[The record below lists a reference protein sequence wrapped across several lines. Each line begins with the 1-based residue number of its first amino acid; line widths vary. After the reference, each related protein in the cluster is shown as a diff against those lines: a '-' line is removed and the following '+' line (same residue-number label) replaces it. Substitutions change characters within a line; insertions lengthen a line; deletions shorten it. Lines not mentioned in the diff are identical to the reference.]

1 MGATERMKINS
12 TKAALQR
19 GEVVIGPTISHF
31 NCRGIGKIMAAAG
44 FDFVLIDMQH
54 SSFGSE
60 SICDL
65 ILQLREADVTPIV
78 RIPIEA
84 KTIMGQAMD
93 AGAQSIMVPDVD
105 KPEIIRETVK
115 TVLYPPLGER
125 SIGGKT
131 VSSDFATDIDIYELR
146 RSSNDQY
153 LGVFQIEGE
162 AAINNLDELL
172 AQPGLDVA
180 EIGPWD
186 LSQSLGIPGDFKNP
200 RFLECVD
207 LVIEKC
213 VEHGKYPGIFAGTL
227 ELGRFWIERGMK
239 MLFFSTDVD
248 IFINGSLRALDIL
261 RNRK

>member
-1 MGATERMKINS
+1 MKVNL

-31 NCRGIGKIMAAAG
+31 NCRGIGKIMAVAG

-54 SSFGSE
+54 SSFGSD
-60 SICDL
+60 STCDL
-65 ILQLREADVTPIV
+65 ILQVRDADITPIV
-78 RIPIEA
+78 RIPIGS

-105 KPEIIRETVK
+105 KPEIIKETMQ

-125 SIGGKT
+125 SKT
-131 VSSDFATDIDIYELR
+131 VSSDFATDIDICELR
-146 RSSNDQY
+146 RVSNEQY

-172 AQPGLDVA
+172 AEPGLDVA

-186 LSQSLGIPGDFKNP
+186 LSQSLGIPGEFKNP

-213 VEHGKYPGIFAGTL
+213 AEYGKYPGIFAGTP

-248 IFINGSLRALDIL
+248 IFINGSLKATSTL
-261 RNRK
+261 RNS